1 MNLKNCIDK
10 LNRLISG
17 KKIDPQLEARM
28 KAIQAEFATMSDQEL
43 RAIAGGESSEEFK
56 NMTNWELLELIARSE
71 S

>member
-17 KKIDPQLEARM
+17 KKIEPQLKARM
-28 KAIQAEFATMSDQEL
+28 KAIQAEFAAMSDEEL
-43 RAIAGGESSEEFK
+43 RAIASKESSEEFTG
-56 NMTNWELLELIARSE
+56 MSDEELFEIIARE